1 VPYVMRIEGLVIKT
15 RGRAKRAHDAR
26 EVVFV
31 FLSDVL
37 IDDLK
42 TGRSYSIFGTHG
54 HPLAMR
60 CAGRLD
66 ASRRDGQPSA
76 PLARRP
82 FWSLISAAA
91 SSRAARFRRAAPTR
105 FSPLTASTGQSLA
118 MSKMEKRDDESP

>member
-1 VPYVMRIEGLVIKT
+1 VAPLDIEPQPRKRLQQPGIERSHLAVPYVMRVKGLVIKT

-42 TGRSYSIFGTHG
+42 TGRSYSIFGIHG

-66 ASRRDGQPSA
+66 ASRHDGQPSA
-76 PLARRP
+76 PPARRP

-91 SSRAARFRRAAPTR
+91 TVRFKALLTESR
-105 FSPLTASTGQSLA
+105 
-118 MSKMEKRDDESP
+118 